1 MAGIRERA
9 NGWSPEVIDRAL
21 IVACAVAW
29 LLALGFAVAA
39 GVALA
44 DLGGGRTSGT
54 PDDGD
59 TPWLLYTVI
68 GVSALVIALAVP
80 LLLRARNAAPST
92 ATAAAPAE
100 PGRARVAASRI
111 HAGYPAST
119 ARSAT
124 SRVSSAAVDRLL
136 LRCGLGVL
144 TAMGAAYI
152 AVAIATHLMAVDSD
166 GAAWALYAV
175 AGVLTLGM
183 VAIPVLLLRQLPS
196 QQAD

>member
-1 MAGIRERA
+1 MRERA
-9 NGWSPEVIDRAL
+9 QGWSPDVIDRAL

-44 DLGGGRTSGT
+44 DLGGGRSSGT
-54 PDDGD
+54 AEDGD

-68 GVSALVIALAVP
+68 GVSALVIAVAVP
-80 LLLRARNAAPST
+80 LLLRARK
-92 ATAAAPAE
+92 ATPDSVTAAPAE
-100 PGRARVAASRI
+100 SSRARVAASRI

-119 ARSAT
+119 VRSAP
-124 SRVSSAAVDRLL
+124 SRLPSAAMDRLL

-152 AVAIATHLMAVDSD
+152 AVAIATHLMAIGSD
-166 GAAWALYAV
+166 GTAWALYAV
-175 AGVLTLGM
+175 AGLLTLGM
-183 VAIPVLLLRQLPS
+183 AAIPVLLVRQLPS